1 MFALGVVLYILL
13 CGSHPFYPY
22 NNLTDEEIRTRILK
36 GRFGT
41 QSRASHSISPS
52 AQDLIRKLL
61 EIDPDKLP
69 SAEKA
74 LQHPWLR
81 NQSQVSPE
89 PMKNTA
95 ELLEKFQRGRRRLSA
110 SILAVLL
117 IDAMTE
123 NLDEDEK
130 QELES
135 VKRSFAWGLSSSVE
149 ALNEKTSALLS
160 TLHYFDK
167 EG

>member
-1 MFALGVVLYILL
+1 M
-13 CGSHPFYPY
+13 H
-22 NNLTDEEIRTRILK
+22 R
-36 GRFGT
+36 
-41 QSRASHSISPS
+41 
-52 AQDLIRKLL
+52 
-61 EIDPDKLP
+61 
-69 SAEKA
+69 
-74 LQHPWLR
+74 
-81 NQSQVSPE
+81 PE
-89 PMKNTA
+89 PMKNSA
-95 ELLEKFQRGRRRLSA
+95 ELLEKFQRGRRRVSA
-110 SILAVLL
+110 SILDVLL

-167 EG
+167 VGKGFISRSDLARVSESFGKHMSESELNEMLVGDSGDPEQNESSVEAIDSEVATQALLCRARSLLANEKFNAAEEDYKKY